1 MNLTDGLDGLA
12 ITPIILVCVGLG
24 IFTYLS
30 GHINFANYL
39 LIPHLPGVGELT
51 IFIGAIVGSGLGFL
65 WYNSYPAQIFM
76 GDVGSLSLGA
86 VIGYVAMAARQ
97 EIVLII
103 MGGIFVAETI
113 SVIIQITSIKLFNR
127 KVFLWT
133 PLHHHFEKKGWPEP
147 KVVSRFWIV
156 TFILVLVGIATLKIR

>member
-1 MNLTDGLDGLA
+1 M
-12 ITPIILVCVGLG
+12 LVHYHWEQ
-24 IFTYLS
+24 F
-30 GHINFANYL
+30 
-39 LIPHLPGVGELT
+39 
-51 IFIGAIVGSGLGFL
+51 
-65 WYNSYPAQIFM
+65 
-76 GDVGSLSLGA
+76 
-86 VIGYVAMAARQ
+86 IGYVAMATRQ

-103 MGGIFVAETI
+103 MGRYFLLQKQYP
-113 SVIIQITSIKLFNR
+113 VIIQITSIKLFNR

>member
-12 ITPIILVCVGLG
+12 ITPVILVCVGLG

-65 WYNSYPAQIFM
+65 WYILSSNIYGRCWFIITGSSYWLRSN
-76 GDVGSLSLGA
+76 GSA
-86 VIGYVAMAARQ
+86 TRNI
-97 EIVLII
+97 LII

-127 KVFLWT
+127 KYFYGL
-133 PLHHHFEKKGWPEP
+133 LY
-147 KVVSRFWIV
+147 II
-156 TFILVLVGIATLKIR
+156 ILKRKAGQSQKSYLDFGL

>member
-1 MNLTDGLDGLA
+1 MDGIDGLVGGCMIIIISYAAFKLN
-12 ITPIILVCVGLG
+12 TPWIIWM
-24 IFTYLS
+24 I
-30 GHINFANYL
+30 
-39 LIPHLPGVGELT
+39 
-51 IFIGAIVGSGLGFL
+51 IGSIIGFL
-65 WYNSYPAQIFM
+65 KWNWFPAKIFM